1 MTQQYG
7 QGAAGMRPMGGGGR
21 QSTYGQGLGPI
32 YQFGAANPAGPYAGL
47 DRAPGAGGPAGGAGG
62 PAGGAES
69 AAMKY
74 LSGVVSGENT
84 PYNESTRSS
93 MYSQASGMNAA
104 AEGAQNAQLQ
114 SSIAAGGASS
124 TDPSAMTALRQNMA
138 ARQGANQRS
147 MGDIDR
153 TANLANQGAQQQ
165 AAGTLLSNETAREM
179 AMKSQNQS
187 ASNAAMSYL
196 YGGGGGASQ
205 NRGGNNFQ
213 NSFGLSNETS
223 GQAADRVAYQTQLRM
238 QQNAREDAA
247 RNNRNRTSRPSNG
260 APSNSGVTDMRK
272 TMTEGPYWQQ

>member
-1 MTQQYG
+1 MAQNAPPHWNARNRQSGYG
-7 QGAAGMRPMGGGGR
+7 Q
-21 QSTYGQGLGPI
+21 SNGLGPI

-47 DRAPGAGGPAGGAGG
+47 DRAPGAGG

-196 YGGGGGASQ
+196 YGGGGGAPQ

-213 NSFGLSNETS
+213 NSFGLSSETS

-260 APSNSGVTDMRK
+260 APSNSGGADMRK